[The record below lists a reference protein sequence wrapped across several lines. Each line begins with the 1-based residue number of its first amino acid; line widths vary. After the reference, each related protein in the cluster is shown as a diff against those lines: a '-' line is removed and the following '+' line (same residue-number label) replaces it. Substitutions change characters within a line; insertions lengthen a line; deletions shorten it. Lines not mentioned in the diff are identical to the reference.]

1 VTRYNSFI
9 KNISRDFNSMDT
21 TLPKQNKWLVLL
33 CVGIGAFLSS
43 LNSSLTSTILPT
55 IEHSLKTTLS
65 QSEWVVLIYLLIM
78 TVTLIPIGRLSDLS
92 GHRKIFLSGFA
103 LFICSA
109 ILCGCSSNFF
119 TLILGRALLAFG
131 GSILLSVGPAI
142 ITTTFSAKERGKA
155 LGIQA
160 LMTYIGLS
168 LGPLLGG
175 SITQLLGWHFA
186 FFLSVPFGLAGFV
199 LALLYVK
206 DVEAASVKSIDVRG
220 MVFFAIAMTAATIL
234 MNGASI
240 TSSYFILLLIFIL
253 MILSFLLFFHS
264 ERKTPSPMMPLSLF
278 RIQNFGFGA
287 IGAAFNYLCFYLML
301 FIIPFYF
308 DRVLH
313 SSAMQTGII
322 FTITPIIMT
331 VCSPIVGALSDRLG
345 SRVFTM
351 TGMGFSILSLL
362 LFGIMAKTTPATA
375 FLLLILGLICAGF
388 GTGVFAA
395 PNNSA
400 IMGAA
405 PKDYQGVASG
415 VVATFRNIGM
425 IAGTT
430 IGGSLFSFML
440 LNLSKKDIPAQ
451 QAFLS
456 TFSIIM
462 WIGAIFGIMGFA
474 CSFSM
479 DKSRSE

>member
-1 VTRYNSFI
+1 
-9 KNISRDFNSMDT
+9 MDSI
-21 TLPKQNKWLVLL
+21 LPGQNKWFVLL

-43 LNSSLTSTILPT
+43 LNSSLTSTILPI

-65 QSEWVVLIYLLIM
+65 QSEWIVLIYLLIM
-78 TVTLIPIGRLSDLS
+78 TVTLIPIGRLSDLW
-92 GHRKIFLSGFA
+92 GHRKIFMFGFV
-103 LFICSA
+103 LFTCSS
-109 ILCGCSSNFF
+109 ILCGYSSNFF

-142 ITTTFSAKERGKA
+142 ITTTFSSEERGKA

-168 LGPLLGG
+168 LGPLFGG
-175 SITQLLGWHFA
+175 SITQFLGWHFT
-186 FFLSVPFGLAGFV
+186 FFISVPFGLGGFI
-199 LALLYVK
+199 LAFLYVK
-206 DVEAASVKSIDVRG
+206 DINVTSVKSIDIRG
-220 MVFFAIAMTAATIL
+220 MVFFAIAMTAVTIL

-253 MILSFLLFFHS
+253 MVLSFILFFHS
-264 ERKTPSPMMPLSLF
+264 ERKARSPMMPLSLF
-278 RIQNFGFGA
+278 RIRDFGFGA
-287 IGAAFNYLCFYLML
+287 MGAAFNYLCFYLTL

-308 DRVLH
+308 DQVLH
-313 SSAMQTGII
+313 SSAMETGII
-322 FTITPIIMT
+322 FTITPFIMMI
-331 VCSPIVGALSDRLG
+331 CSPIVGALSDRLG
-345 SRVFTM
+345 SRIFSM

-362 LFGIMAKTTPATA
+362 LFGIMAKTTSSIA
-375 FLLLILGLICAGF
+375 FLLLILGLICAGL

-440 LNLSKKDIPAQ
+440 LILSKKDIPAE

-456 TFSIIM
+456 TFSTIM
-462 WIGAIFGIMGFA
+462 WVGAVFGIIGFI

-479 DKSRSE
+479 NKSRSSM

>member
-1 VTRYNSFI
+1 MEIATQS
-9 KNISRDFNSMDT
+9 
-21 TLPKQNKWLVLL
+21 KQHKWLILL

-43 LNSSLTSTILPT
+43 LNTSITSTILPV
-55 IEHSLKTTLS
+55 IESSLKTTLS
-65 QSEWVVLIYLLIM
+65 QSEWIVLIYLLIM
-78 TVTLIPIGRLSDLS
+78 TVTLIPIGKLSDLL
-92 GHRKIFLSGFA
+92 GHRKIFLFGFA
-103 LFICSA
+103 LFTCAAIIC
-109 ILCGCSSNFF
+109 GSSSSFWS
-119 TLILGRALLAFG
+119 LILGRAILALG
-131 GSILLSVGPAI
+131 GSIILSVGPAI
-142 ITTTFSAKERGKA
+142 ITTTFSSEERGKA

-168 LGPLLGG
+168 LGPLFGG
-175 SITQLLGWHFA
+175 SITELWGWRFT
-186 FFLSVPFGLAGFV
+186 FFTSVPFGLVGLLLAILFV
-199 LALLYVK
+199 KEVSITDIKL
-206 DVEAASVKSIDVRG
+206 IDVRG
-220 MVFFAIAMTAATIL
+220 MIFFAIAMTTATL
-234 MNGASI
+234 LSNAASI
-240 TSSYFILLLIFIL
+240 TSSHVILLLIFIL
-253 MILSFLLFFHS
+253 MIFSFWLFFRT
-264 ERKTPSPMMPLSLF
+264 EQKAVSPMIPLSLF
-278 RIQNFGFGA
+278 RIRNFGFGA
-287 IGAAFNYLCFYLML
+287 FGAAFNYLCFYLTL

-313 SSAMQTGII
+313 SSAMRTGII
-322 FTITPIIMT
+322 FTITPLIMT

-345 SRVFTM
+345 SRIFSM

-362 LFGIMAKTTPATA
+362 LFVIMAKTTSSIA

-388 GTGVFAA
+388 GTGIFAA

-430 IGGSLFSFML
+430 IGGSLFSFIL
-440 LNLSKKDIPAQ
+440 LNLSRKGIPAQ

-456 TFSIIM
+456 TFSIVM
-462 WIGAIFGIMGFA
+462 WIGAVFGIIGFV

-479 DKSRSE
+479 NKKTHSTAPNLFNEPAK